1 MIFPP
6 NIRSRRTRSKAL
18 RLTDNALVHSA
29 DMPVLAGNR
38 VGRNIA
44 PSHSLT
50 GRVRSPHAQSRPQ
63 AKKHRAV
70 NDMSLE
76 GETNR
81 GLRPPFFFSGD
92 RVVLQGP
99 FRQSL
104 ASEACM
110 RRARIADARF
120 SDFSQRLIAD
130 ATRTNTRRMAR
141 NGHCPT

>member
-44 PSHSLT
+44 LSHSLT
-50 GRVRSPHAQSRPQ
+50 GRVRSSHALSRPQ

-81 GLRPPFFFSGD
+81 GLRPPFFFSG
-92 RVVLQGP
+92 V
-99 FRQSL
+99 
-104 ASEACM
+104 
-110 RRARIADARF
+110 
-120 SDFSQRLIAD
+120 
-130 ATRTNTRRMAR
+130 
-141 NGHCPT
+141 